1 MLLAINIGNT
11 NINFGIFTQNSSK
24 KNNKTALKFNL
35 AVKNYSR
42 AKLAKKLGL
51 HPEISKII
59 ICSVIPKLTKIVQ
72 LNLKSLTGINAR
84 IIGKDLAVPI
94 KNLYHQPKQL
104 GQDRL
109 VNAYA
114 ASQLYSTPLI
124 VIDSGT
130 AITLDVVSKNRTFLG
145 GLIMVGVEMS
155 LAALN
160 EKTALLPKIRLTQ
173 PLKLIGQ
180 DTKSSI
186 LSGIIFGTTAAI
198 DELTKQIK
206 RYLGKNTLII
216 GTGGNIPLIKR
227 NSKIKIHVDKDLT
240 LRGIKL
246 INENEI

>member
-11 NINFGIFTQNSSK
+11 NISFGIFTQNSGK
-24 KNNKTALKFNL
+24 KNTEAVLKFYL
-35 AVKNYSR
+35 PVKTYSQV
-42 AKLAKKLGL
+42 KLAKKLGL
-51 HPEISKII
+51 RFKISKII
-59 ICSVIPKLTKIVQ
+59 ICSVLPKLTNIVQ
-72 LNLKSLTGINAR
+72 LDLKSLTGIKAQV
-84 IIGKDLAVPI
+84 IGKDLIAPI
-94 KNLYHQPKQL
+94 KNLYRQPKQL

-109 VNAYA
+109 INAYA

-130 AITLDVVSKNRTFLG
+130 AITLDVVSKNKTFLG

-173 PLKLIGQ
+173 PSKLIGQ

-246 INENEI
+246 INENKI